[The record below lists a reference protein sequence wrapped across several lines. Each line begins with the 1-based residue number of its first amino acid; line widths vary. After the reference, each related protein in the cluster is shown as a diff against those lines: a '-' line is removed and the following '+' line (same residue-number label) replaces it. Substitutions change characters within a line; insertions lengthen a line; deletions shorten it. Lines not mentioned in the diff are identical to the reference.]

1 MPIQIRNSS
10 SENVRVE
17 IPKDV
22 KDMTVREP
30 QTRNAV
36 LRLLAVL
43 ENCGLSASAPPI
55 LRTLENRG

>member
-1 MPIQIRNSS
+1 MQIQMPSS
-10 SENVRVE
+10 AELPPME

-30 QTRNAV
+30 QTRKAV
-36 LRLLAVL
+36 LRLLAML

-55 LRTLENRG
+55 LRTIENRG